1 MGYSLNLKEFEQ
13 EINELINEMK
23 KIIASCFKKGEFDN
37 SGKLTNKEA
46 ERKIDE
52 LKISIFTKFQNFE
65 KPFNL
70 IENSEKINLTDN
82 NLSDNFDDYLFN
94 NNNIDNLKSTIKPSI
109 KPFNEKEG
117 ENFSLNLDEFYS
129 EDSNDLES
137 SFSNLNKNNN
147 SSNEFTET
155 MNSIYDIYKISILT
169 NEFIKN
175 LNIDLKSK
183 MLDFENRYTKLI
195 KKAKKS
201 LNYNEFKKDITKLNE
216 NIIKTFN
223 KHFNSKESEKKI
235 KKEKV
240 NKSDELDEKIK
251 ELETLLNNN
260 KFEDLLKKLKKEQ
273 NKK

>member
-1 MGYSLNLKEFEQ
+1 M
-13 EINELINEMK
+13 II
-23 KIIASCFKKGEFDN
+23 IIASCFKKGEFDN

-46 ERKIDE
+46 QIKIDE

-94 NNNIDNLKSTIKPSI
+94 NNNNNIDNLKSTIKPSI

-117 ENFSLNLDEFYS
+117 ENFSLNLDEIYS

-155 MNSIYDIYKISILT
+155 MNSIYDIYKISI
-169 NEFIKN
+169 
-175 LNIDLKSK
+175 
-183 MLDFENRYTKLI
+183 
-195 KKAKKS
+195 
-201 LNYNEFKKDITKLNE
+201 
-216 NIIKTFN
+216 
-223 KHFNSKESEKKI
+223 
-235 KKEKV
+235 
-240 NKSDELDEKIK
+240 
-251 ELETLLNNN
+251 
-260 KFEDLLKKLKKEQ
+260 
-273 NKK
+273 